1 MTIKGSHVAI
11 FKTKP
16 NPNLTAEKVV
26 ETKIGSLLCFR
37 KGRSFQK
44 V

>member
-1 MTIKGSHVAI
+1 MAI

-16 NPNLTAEKVV
+16 NPNLTTEKVV

-37 KGRSFQK
+37 KGRLCQK